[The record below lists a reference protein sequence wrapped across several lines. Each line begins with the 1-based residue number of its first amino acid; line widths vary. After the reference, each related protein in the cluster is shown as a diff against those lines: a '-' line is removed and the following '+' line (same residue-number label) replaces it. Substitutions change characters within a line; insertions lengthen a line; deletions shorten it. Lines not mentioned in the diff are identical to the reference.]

1 MKNLFLTLLILLT
14 CTFYAQAQTDEE
26 LIKKTAL
33 NYLEGWYTADTARMA
48 EALSPTLVK
57 RGFVTKHN
65 TGAQEVWEASY
76 SQMVEWTGKQ
86 QKKSLSE
93 VSIQVSVI
101 EIGKNIAMVKTI
113 SPDFID
119 YLHMGKVDGKWKIYN
134 AVWEFT
140 GTHK

>member
-1 MKNLFLTLLILLT
+1 MKNHFLTLLILLLT
-14 CTFYAQAQTDEE
+14 CSVYSQAQTDEE
-26 LIKKTAL
+26 LIKQTAL

-57 RGFVTKHN
+57 RGFVTNHN

-119 YLHMGKVDGKWKIYN
+119 YLHMGKVNGKWKIFN

-140 GTHK
+140 NKH